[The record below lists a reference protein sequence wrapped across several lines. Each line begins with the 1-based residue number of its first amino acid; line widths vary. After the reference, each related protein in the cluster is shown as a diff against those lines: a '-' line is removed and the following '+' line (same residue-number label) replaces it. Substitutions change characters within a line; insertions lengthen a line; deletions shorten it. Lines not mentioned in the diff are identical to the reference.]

1 MRKPFAKIAIATR
14 IFDRRTIL
22 AIISIFHVF
31 LLIHGV
37 GRQFLVVDETAHV
50 PAGLSHWKTGEFGL
64 YRVNPPLPRMIAVV
78 PLLFD
83 RSRFDFDRVQASPG
97 TRVDFEVGR
106 DFAKFHGDRYLSLVR
121 KARYAGIGW
130 SVLGG
135 LLIFRWSKELY
146 GAAAGLVSS
155 ALWFFDPTVLA
166 FSQHVVPDV
175 PAAVAGLGAT
185 YLFWK
190 YLLNPRLDK
199 AIFAGLGLGIALL
212 TKFTLVVL
220 FLIWPM
226 IAIVHLAG
234 YQPKAD
240 DNLHILTKRAL
251 TRIAQT
257 VLIVIMSLYL
267 INLGYF
273 FADAFRPLGKFS
285 FQSRL
290 LSGRPAGISFRHSP
304 GENRFRGT
312 RLENVPFPLPAEFL
326 QGIDAQRVDFENGFP
341 SYLDGQWRN
350 RGWYRYYV
358 HALLVKEPIGTIA
371 LVVASVF
378 LALIRDRSSA
388 RAVDE
393 ATLLI
398 PAIVILAFVSSQ
410 IGFNHHMRYILPMF
424 PFLAISAGKLAR
436 YCNASTWAIGAVVS
450 GLLAWSIGS
459 TLAIAPH
466 WMSYFNEAAG
476 GPERGHDHLVDSN
489 IDWGQDLLYL
499 KEWLIKHPEARPL
512 GLAFF
517 HMLDPKPY
525 LNVDFTIPP
534 LAPDPAQSYTQEQ
547 LEKLGHHPGYFAI
560 SVGYLRGITF
570 SAPDGEGGFRWIPRH
585 DSFTYFQSFTPIA
598 RAGYSIYIYHITLD
612 EANAAR
618 RKMGLP
624 PLSQENSRESDE
636 AVHNGSARA
645 P

>member
-1 MRKPFAKIAIATR
+1 VRTLFAKITIKHR
-14 IFDRRTIL
+14 IFDRRAVL
-22 AIISIFHVF
+22 AIVLVFHVF
-31 LLIHGV
+31 LLLHGI
-37 GRQFLVVDETAHV
+37 GGQFLVVDETAHV
-50 PAGLSHWKTGEFGL
+50 PAGLFHWKTGEFGL

-83 RSRFDFDRVQASPG
+83 RPRFDFHRVQASPG

-106 DFAKFHGDRYLSLVR
+106 DFAKFHGDRYLGLVR

-130 SVLGG
+130 SVVGG

-146 GAAAGLVSS
+146 GSAAGLVSS

-175 PAAVAGLGAT
+175 PAAVAGIGAS
-185 YLFWK
+185 YLFRQ

-199 AIFAGLGLGIALL
+199 ACLAGLGLGIALL
-212 TKFTLVVL
+212 TKFTFVV
-220 FLIWPM
+220 FFIVWPM
-226 IAIVHLAG
+226 IAIVHLA
-234 YQPKAD
+234 AIESATD
-240 DNLHILTKRAL
+240 DDLRILSKRIL
-251 TRIAQT
+251 TRIGET
-257 VLIVIMSLYL
+257 ILLFITTIYI

-273 FADAFRPLGKFS
+273 FADSFRPLGNFS

-290 LSGRPAGISFRHSP
+290 LSGRPAGVSFRHSP
-304 GENRFRGT
+304 VENRFRGT
-312 RLENVPFPLPAEFL
+312 RLENVRIPLPAEFL

-378 LALIRDRSSA
+378 LAFFRRGASA
-388 RAVDE
+388 RFVEE

-410 IGFNHHMRYILPMF
+410 IGFNHHMRYILPIF
-424 PFLAISAGKLAR
+424 PFLAISAGKLA
-436 YCNASTWAIGAVVS
+436 NFWQSSTRVIGAVVS
-450 GLLAWSIGS
+450 CSLAWSIGS
-459 TLAIAPH
+459 SLAIAPH

-499 KEWLIKHPEARPL
+499 KAWINRHPEARPL

-534 LAPDPAQSYTQEQ
+534 LAPDPDQSHTREQ
-547 LEKLGHHPGYFAI
+547 LEKLGPHPGYFAI

-570 SAPDGEGGFRWIPRH
+570 SAPDGGGGFRWIPRH
-585 DSFTYFQSFTPIA
+585 DSFAYFQSFKPIA

-612 EANAAR
+612 EANEAR

-624 PLSQENSRESDE
+624 PLPSEDSRGSVENPPERT
-636 AVHNGSARA
+636 ARA